1 MEPLLHMLTEPP
13 HLLILLACAGSAWML
28 HEYLRR
34 RRRRLLAFCFG
45 AGSGIAVLLL
55 IRMHGGVLGFYPPL
69 SLPYLGI
76 AGVGGIPGVLLLVLL
91 SRFRIR

>member
-1 MEPLLHMLTEPP
+1 MEQLLQMLTDPP
-13 HLLILLACAGSAWML
+13 HLLALIACAAGIRML
-28 HEYLRR
+28 HEYRR
-34 RRRRLLAFCFG
+34 KRRRRLLAFCFG